1 MRQFKMKGMAITGY
15 MRYREYFS
23 PTELLQQKEIAAGF
37 FYQHFR
43 LLEDVCKYHVEMFYL
58 TAFMKKEDELLLYFS
73 SFRGYFPVDMVI
85 QNMDVNGISYLRRT
99 LLKQHF
105 QDVKQQKQLKALWEL
120 SRKAAALTPGEQNR
134 LFCLL
139 TAGYA
144 LAGTTMEQC
153 PITPEEAQ
161 NAFLRKS
168 KSEPEGAWLTF
179 SDSGDIRLE
188 ARDKP
193 YRVLMKLGAR
203 ERLHAG
209 ACITQRKFVALNHAQ
224 SSTGVPVTLH
234 LYTGTED
241 PNPQVVTIDAGDYC
255 YANFV
260 DTVPV
265 WFHPAVQ
272 ESATCRVEKM
282 GRRITYTNKLTGQS
296 ELLESPAVEPV
307 GFAVEQNAAG
317 WLLMYGGNLSDFAY
331 SRKENDH
338 LHKEDI
344 VQVEFRGDECL
355 LLDRYGTVYTN
366 SGEKYQK
373 QLVSLDEF
381 RR

>member
-1 MRQFKMKGMAITGY
+1 MQQFKMKGMAITGP
-15 MRYREYFS
+15 MRFREYFS
-23 PTELLQQKEIAAGF
+23 PAELLRQKEMAAGF

-43 LLEDVCKYHVEMFYL
+43 HLADVCKYHTEMFYL
-58 TAFMKKEDELLLYFS
+58 VAFMEKEAEQIIDFS
-73 SFRGYFPVDMVI
+73 SFRGYCPVDVVI
-85 QNMDVNGISYLRRT
+85 ENMDVNGISYLRRN

-105 QDVKQQKQLKALWEL
+105 QDAKQQKLLKELWEL

-144 LAGTTMEQC
+144 LAGKTVEQC
-153 PITPEEAQ
+153 PITPEDAQ

-168 KSEPEGAWLTF
+168 KTEPERAWLTF
-179 SDSGDIRLE
+179 SDAGEIRLE
-188 ARDKP
+188 ARDTP

-203 ERLHAG
+203 ERLQAG
-209 ACITQRKFVALNHAQ
+209 ACITQRKIVALPHAQ
-224 SSTGVPVTLH
+224 SSTGVPVTLQ
-234 LYTGTED
+234 LYRDTED
-241 PNPQVVTIDAGDYC
+241 PAPQEVTIDVGDYC

-282 GRRITYTNKLTGQS
+282 GRKIIYTNKLTGQI

-307 GFAVEQNAAG
+307 GFAAEQNTAG

-331 SRKENDH
+331 SRKDNDH
-338 LHKEDI
+338 LHKKDI

-373 QLVSLDEF
+373 QLVSLDAF
-381 RR
+381 CR

>member
-1 MRQFKMKGMAITGY
+1 MQQFKMKGMAITGP

-23 PTELLQQKEIAAGF
+23 PAELLWQKEMAAGF

-43 LLEDVCKYHVEMFYL
+43 HLADVCMYHAEMFYL
-58 TAFMKKEDELLLYFS
+58 AAFLEKGYEEIIDFFT
-73 SFRGYFPVDMVI
+73 FRGYYPVGVVSE
-85 QNMDVNGISYLRRT
+85 NMENNSYLQRN

-105 QDVKQQKQLKALWEL
+105 QDSKRQELLKDMWEL
-120 SRKAAALTPGEQNR
+120 SRSTTALTPGEQNR

-144 LAGTTMEQC
+144 LAGKTPEQC
-153 PITPEEAQ
+153 PITPEDAQ
-161 NAFLRKS
+161 NAFLRRS
-168 KSEPEGAWLTF
+168 KTEPEGAWLTF
-179 SDSGDIRLE
+179 SGLGDIHLE
-188 ARDKP
+188 AKDKP

-203 ERLHAG
+203 ERLQAG
-209 ACITQRKFVALNHAQ
+209 ECITQRKIVALPHAQ
-224 SSTGVPVTLH
+224 NSTGVPVTLQ
-234 LYTGTED
+234 LYRDAED
-241 PNPQVVTIDAGDYC
+241 PAPQVVTIDVGDYC

-272 ESATCRVEKM
+272 ESAACRVEKK
-282 GRRITYTNKLTGQS
+282 GRRIIYTNKLTGQS
-296 ELLESPAVEPV
+296 ELLESPAVEPA

-331 SRKENDH
+331 SRKDNDH
-338 LHKEDI
+338 LHKKDI
-344 VQVEFRGDECL
+344 VQAEFRGDECL

-366 SGEKYQK
+366 FGENYPDR
-373 QLVSLDEF
+373 LVSLDEF